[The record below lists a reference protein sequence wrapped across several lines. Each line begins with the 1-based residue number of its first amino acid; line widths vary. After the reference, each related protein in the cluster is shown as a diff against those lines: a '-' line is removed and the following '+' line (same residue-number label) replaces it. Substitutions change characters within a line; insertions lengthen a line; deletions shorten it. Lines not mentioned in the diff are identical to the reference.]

1 MMEEP
6 DKDFKDYLAFMRR
19 RKKGLFTVSGI
30 LLVIAILVTFLLPPV
45 YRSSA
50 TILVVEQ
57 EIAPSLVKSTVSDYA
72 AQQVRVIS
80 ERVLTHSNLLKIIH
94 RYNLYASERHR
105 KTTGEILEEMVGDI
119 HIDLVNANI
128 ISPLTGQ
135 KTTATIAFKI
145 AYDGKSPEVAQE
157 VTNNL
162 VSLFLRE
169 NIHIREHQA
178 MATSAFFADAAHRL
192 SAHIS
197 KIESKLAS
205 FKQKHLNELPE
216 FMRLNVTL
224 RSDTNAQIMDVEQA
238 ISNLQTRRFY
248 LQGKLAQVNRHKT
261 IISASGRPI
270 LSPEGQLKAL
280 EARYISLSGIYT
292 PDHPVL
298 VRMRREIAV
307 LKKSVGG
314 GSDRAGIEKQ
324 IRIQRAELVAAE
336 RKYGPDH
343 PDVIRLKKSLAALE
357 ASLKASQGQ
366 GAEMPLGKPDNP
378 AYIVL
383 QSQMNAI
390 DTELNSDRHKLAGL
404 RAKRA
409 AYAARLAK
417 MPEIQKQ
424 YQRLSRDLDSSQLQ
438 YQELKKKQ
446 LDAQVGQQLVQDNM
460 GQRFSVINPPRLPE
474 RPYKPN
480 RPAFLMLGLILS
492 LAGGVAYVMLLE
504 GLDNSVR
511 NVKSLAAILD
521 KPVLSVIPYVENSS
535 DQARKEA
542 ARRWTYVSIVAGVAV
557 LLIAVDVFWMP
568 LDVLWYVVMRR
579 LGQ

>member
-1 MMEEP
+1 MMEEQ
-6 DKDFKDYLAFMRR
+6 DKDFKDYLAFIRR
-19 RKKGLFTVSGI
+19 RKKGLFIVSGI
-30 LLVIAILVTFLLPPV
+30 LLAIAILVTFLLPPV

-57 EIAPSLVKSTVSDYA
+57 EIAPSLVRSTISNYA
-72 AQQVRVIS
+72 AQQVRVIA
-80 ERVLTHSNLLKIIH
+80 ERVLTHSNLLKIID

-105 KTTGEILEEMVGDI
+105 KTTGEILKEMVDDI
-119 HIDLVNANI
+119 HLRLVNANI

-145 AYDGKSPEVAQE
+145 AYDGKSPKMAQE

-169 NIHIREHQA
+169 NIHIRERQA
-178 MATSAFFADAAHRL
+178 LATSSFFADAAHRL

-216 FMRLNVTL
+216 FTRLNVTL
-224 RSDTNAQIMDVEQA
+224 RSDTNAQIMNVEQA
-238 ISNLQTRRFY
+238 ISSLQTRKFY
-248 LQGKLAQVNRHKT
+248 LQGKLAEVDPNKS
-261 IISASGRPI
+261 IISSSGRPI
-270 LSPEGQLKAL
+270 LSPTGQLKAL

-292 PDHPVL
+292 PNHPVL
-298 VRMRREIAV
+298 VRMRREIAL

-314 GSDRAGIEKQ
+314 GNDRAGIEKQ
-324 IRIQRAELVAAE
+324 IRAQRSELAAAE

-343 PDVIRLKKSLAALE
+343 PDVVRLKRSLAALK
-357 ASLKASQGQ
+357 ASLKSSQSHGP
-366 GAEMPLGKPDNP
+366 EIPLGKPDNP

-390 DTELNSDRHKLAGL
+390 DTELQSDRQKLTGL
-404 RAKRA
+404 RAKRD
-409 AYAARLAK
+409 AYTARLAE
-417 MPEIQKQ
+417 MPEIQKE
-424 YQRLSRDLDSSQLQ
+424 YQRLARDLDSSQLQ

-480 RPAFLMLGLILS
+480 RPALLMLGLILS
-492 LAGGVAYVMLLE
+492 LAGGAAYVMVLE
-504 GLDNSVR
+504 GMDNSVR
-511 NVKSLAAILD
+511 NMKSLAALLE
-521 KPVLSVIPYVENSS
+521 KPVLSVIPYVENSI
-535 DQARKEA
+535 DKARKEA
-542 ARRWTYVSIVAGVAV
+542 TKRWTYLSIFAGVAV
-557 LLIAVDVFWMP
+557 VLVLVDVFWMP
-568 LDVLWYVVMRR
+568 LDVLWYVVLRR